1 MKKTIWIIIMFLMI
15 MPCFKANAEDIA
27 MSSGKK
33 VTGTFAPGEEYNYY
47 GIKAGSSNY
56 IAITVKTS
64 NKDNLLFDICDENK
78 QVLAADIS
86 VPNKGTVYHKANKGT
101 TYYLRVKGVEGVT
114 YTLSYKMKDI
124 TALKYAKKYNYIFT
138 NASFMNEKSAAFF
151 KIKAN
156 YAGILQLMFD
166 TDNEVNV
173 KFTDSKKKKGLTGSF
188 TVKGH
193 AFGGIG
199 TNANKT
205 VYAKIWNSAGSNSG
219 VTTLKNIKFQIQSV
233 GTANGSSKAKARTL
247 IKGRYAETLVP
258 AGKTTTSWYKVK
270 VAKKQKVSFT
280 VESHM
285 FHNKGKKLQLYIC
298 NSDGKKINTSPIVI
312 DGETTVIYK
321 KKYKMEYPVKTFGTT
336 AEFPEGTYYIKV
348 DSKTKTSSGAYRI
361 KWE

>member
-1 MKKTIWIIIMFLMI
+1 MI
-15 MPCFKANAEDIA
+15 PSCSVKAQDIN

-33 VTGTFAPGEEYNYY
+33 VTGSFVPGEEYNYY

-64 NKDNLLFDICDENK
+64 NKENLVFDICDESK
-78 QVLAADIS
+78 QVIASEIS
-86 VPNKGTVYHKANKGT
+86 VPNKGTVYHKVKKGA

-114 YTLSYKMKDI
+114 YTISYKMKDI

-138 NASFMNEKSAAFF
+138 NASFMSESDAVLF

-166 TDNEVNV
+166 TDNEINV

-188 TVKGH
+188 TVKDH

-205 VYAKIWNSAGSNSG
+205 VYAKIWNSTGSNSG
-219 VTTLKNIKFQIQSV
+219 VTTIKNIKFQIKSV

-247 IKGRYAETLVP
+247 IKGRYAETLIP
-258 AGKTTTSWYKVK
+258 AGKATTSWYKIRVT
-270 VAKKQKVSFT
+270 KKQKVSFT

-285 FHNKGKKLQLYIC
+285 LHNNGKNLQLYIC
-298 NSDGKKINTSPIVI
+298 NSNGKKINTTPIVI

-321 KKYKMEYPVKTFGTT
+321 KKYKMEYPIKTFGTT
-336 AEFPEGTYYIKV
+336 AQFPEDTYYIKV